1 MIIEIIKKIN
11 KDYNP
16 TPKMIV
22 ADYLIGENKQ
32 MIWLW
37 ALALGIVNLPVLIA
51 TAVVG
56 TSYLAYDHLKK

>member
-1 MIIEIIKKIN
+1 MIIERIKKVN
-11 KDYNP
+11 SDYKP

-32 MIWLW
+32 VVGLG
-37 ALALGIVNLPVLIA
+37 ALALWIINLPILVA

-56 TSYLAYDHLKK
+56 TTYLAYDHMKK